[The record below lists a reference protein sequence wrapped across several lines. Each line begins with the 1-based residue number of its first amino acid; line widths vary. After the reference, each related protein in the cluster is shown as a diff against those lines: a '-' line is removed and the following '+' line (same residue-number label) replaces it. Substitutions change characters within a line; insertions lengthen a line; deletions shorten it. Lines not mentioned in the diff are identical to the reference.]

1 MMKSLLVIIALNLL
15 ILVRLW
21 FRDKA
26 FDHLDDDIM
35 AEREQFWRDAAVVIT
50 VIVSIT
56 AIAWSIIDPEE

>member
-1 MMKSLLVIIALNLL
+1 MKSLLVIIAMNLL

-21 FRDKA
+21 FRDKS

-35 AEREQFWRDAAVVIT
+35 AEREQFWRDVAVVIT

-56 AIAWSIIDPEE
+56 AIAWSIINQEE

>member
-1 MMKSLLVIIALNLL
+1 LRVIIALNLL

-21 FRDKA
+21 LRDKA

-35 AEREQFWRDAAVVIT
+35 AEREQFWRDVAVVIT

-56 AIAWSIIDPEE
+56 AIAWSIIYPEECA

>member
-1 MMKSLLVIIALNLL
+1 MKSLCVIIALNLL

-35 AEREQFWRDAAVVIT
+35 AEREQVFRDAAVVFC
-50 VIVSIT
+50 VIISIV
-56 AIAWSIIDPEE
+56 AVIWSIIEPEG